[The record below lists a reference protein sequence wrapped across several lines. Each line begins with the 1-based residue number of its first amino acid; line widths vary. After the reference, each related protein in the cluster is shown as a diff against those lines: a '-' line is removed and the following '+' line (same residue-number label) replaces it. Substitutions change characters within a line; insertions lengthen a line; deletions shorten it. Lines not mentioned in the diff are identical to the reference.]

1 MQVLAAG
8 AGEDGIMGKTD
19 DTLRQADELLAGVR
33 GKMALARETQG
44 NMTRT
49 MVRDWVRRIRLA
61 ADKLE
66 DLA

>member
-1 MQVLAAG
+1 
-8 AGEDGIMGKTD
+8 MGKTD
-19 DTLRQADELLAGVR
+19 DTLAAADQLLAGVR
-33 GKMALARETQG
+33 GGIALARETQG

-49 MVRDWVRRIRLA
+49 MVRDWVRRLRLA

>member
-1 MQVLAAG
+1 
-8 AGEDGIMGKTD
+8 MGKTD